1 MAGYFTPARGS
12 EHKRLLIGPASGR
25 LLDLIAHFFMHL
37 LAEGVCKTMRSLSLT
52 YYAPAAVVTISIL
65 FAAVPARGE
74 TLTLGQA
81 VERAL
86 AFAPT
91 VTSATAQSDLSTAMV
106 REARAPLY
114 PWLSTGAEYAQ
125 FPGYSIAVTNGGLSA
140 AMLTLNYTVYD
151 FGHRMAN
158 VRAALYQSQAAQYG
172 IRAARAQIVFDTTVA
187 YYDLLRAHA
196 IEGELTADATRLK
209 RYVAVV
215 KALRASGRSIANDVL
230 KAQTASNNAQL
241 ALANAHSVTA
251 RASAMLGA
259 LIGDFSQS
267 DISVTEFSGLPAAPG
282 GDLADNPMLV
292 AAQRSIASSK
302 AGVQAANLERYP
314 TVKLA
319 LTAGWQGI
327 NPRHTFTHNGGASYD
342 GLVSMPIFD
351 GGLISSHIDQALAR
365 EHSANAGLRQVEFDL
380 RRRMADAVLRYRQAR
395 EQIEL
400 LASAQPTADDA
411 FALTWTRFLGG
422 GTVTL
427 LEVLDAYQQA
437 EQLRLARFDQEFAAR
452 QASAEGA
459 LLQGVDR

>member
-1 MAGYFTPARGS
+1 
-12 EHKRLLIGPASGR
+12 
-25 LLDLIAHFFMHL
+25 
-37 LAEGVCKTMRSLSLT
+37 MRPLSLT
-52 YYAPAAVVTISIL
+52 YYAPAVVVTISIL
-65 FAAVPARGE
+65 FAAAPARSE
-74 TLTLGQA
+74 TLTLSQA

-91 VTSATAQSDLSTAMV
+91 ITSAAAQSDLSTAMV

-114 PWLSTGAEYAQ
+114 PSLSAGAEYAQ
-125 FPGYSIAVTNGGLSA
+125 FPGYSIAVTNGGLSD

-158 VRAALYQSQAAQYG
+158 VRAALYQSQAAEYG

-196 IEGELTADATRLK
+196 SQRELTSDATRLK

-241 ALANAHSVTA
+241 ALANAQSVTA
-251 RASAMLGA
+251 RASAVLGA
-259 LIGDFSQS
+259 FIGDFGQS
-267 DISVTEFSGLPAAPG
+267 DLSIAEPGGLPAAPG
-282 GDLADNPMLV
+282 GDFTGNPMLV

-302 AGVQAANLERYP
+302 AGVQAAILERYP

-319 LTAGWQGI
+319 LTTGWQGI
-327 NPRHTFTHNGGASYD
+327 NPPHTFTHNGGASYD

-351 GGLISSHIDQALAR
+351 GGLISSHIDQARAR
-365 EHSANAGLRQVEFDL
+365 VHAADAGLRQTELDL
-380 RRRMADAVLRYRQAR
+380 HRRMDDAALRYRQAR
-395 EQIEL
+395 DQLAL
-400 LASAQPTADDA
+400 LATAQPTADDA

>member
-1 MAGYFTPARGS
+1 MRALSPIRHPLTVLTVLTTTLA
-12 EHKRLLIGPASGR
+12 
-25 LLDLIAHFFMHL
+25 IATL
-37 LAEGVCKTMRSLSLT
+37 C
-52 YYAPAAVVTISIL
+52 APAC
-65 FAAVPARGE
+65 GE
-74 TLTLGQA
+74 TLTLDQA
-81 VERAL
+81 VLRAL

-91 VTSATAQSDLSTAMV
+91 VASASAQSDLGTAMV

-114 PWLSTGAEYAQ
+114 PSLSAGSEYAQ
-125 FPGYSIAVTNGGLSA
+125 FPGYSLAVTNGGLSD

-158 VRAALYQSQAAQYG
+158 VRAALYQSQAAEYG

-196 IEGELTADATRLK
+196 SERELISDATRLK

-230 KAQTASNNAQL
+230 KAQTASNSSQL

-259 LIGDFSQS
+259 LIGDFGQS
-267 DISVTEFSGLPAAPG
+267 DLSVAELSGLPAAPG

-292 AAQRSIASSK
+292 AARRSIASSK
-302 AGVQAANLERYP
+302 AGVQAAILERYP

-342 GLVSMPIFD
+342 GLVSVPIFD
-351 GGLISSHIDQALAR
+351 GGLISSHIDQARAR
-365 EHSANAGLRQVEFDL
+365 VHAADAGLRQIELDL
-380 RRRMADAVLRYRQAR
+380 HRRMADAALRYRQAR
-395 EQIEL
+395 DQLAL

-459 LLQGVDR
+459 LLQGVD